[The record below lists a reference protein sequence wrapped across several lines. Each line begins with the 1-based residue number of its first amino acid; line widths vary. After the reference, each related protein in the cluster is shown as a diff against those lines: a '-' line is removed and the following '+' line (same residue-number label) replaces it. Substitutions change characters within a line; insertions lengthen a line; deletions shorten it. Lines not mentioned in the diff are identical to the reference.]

1 MLDVFEEVKNIL
13 DLEYI
18 SDLRFYKNKGRIME
32 IIEGLPDDRF
42 TKKQKQEFTQY
53 IMEKY

>member
-1 MLDVFEEVKNIL
+1 MLDIFEEVKNIL

-32 IIEGLPDDRF
+32 IIKDLPDNRF
-42 TKKQKQEFTQY
+42 TKRQKQELTQY

>member
-1 MLDVFEEVKNIL
+1 MLDIFEEVKNIL